1 VSVAL
6 PRGPGGAEVAAA
18 RSTAYDR
25 HYRALWHARTFT
37 REVIEEAIADAL
49 QVPHGGD
56 ASGNELQAAM
66 AALGVPHLAGRT
78 ILDYCCGTGMTAI
91 YFAMLGATVHA
102 FDRSPVAIGIARESA
117 ERSGVSGR
125 VAFSVADAQRLPYPD
140 ATFDA
145 AFCRSALHIVVDY
158 EDCPAELARVLR
170 PGGTA
175 VFCEEALGY
184 NPVFEAIRF
193 VLRRKYRECGG
204 RPLRYPDID
213 RFGRPFST
221 RRVRHFNV
229 LSQARTLLYGGL
241 DGPRLRRL
249 LAALDRA
256 DRFLLERLPALR
268 RLSGKV
274 VVEYVR

>member
-1 VSVAL
+1 VSAAL
-6 PRGPGGAEVAAA
+6 RPEPSGATVAAA
-18 RSTAYDR
+18 RSTAYDQ
-25 HYRALWHARTFT
+25 HYRTLWHSRVFT
-37 REVIEEAIADAL
+37 REVIEAALGDAL
-49 QVPHGGD
+49 QVPEGGD
-56 ASGNELQAAM
+56 ASGNELQAALRV
-66 AALGVPHLAGRT
+66 LGVPRVAGQT

-102 FDRSPVAIGIARESA
+102 FDRSPVAIAIARESA

-125 VAFSVADAQRLPYPD
+125 VVFAVADAQRLPYAD

-158 EDCPAELARVLR
+158 DDCPTELARVLK

-184 NPVFEAIRF
+184 NPAFEAVRLL
-193 VLRRKYRECGG
+193 LRRKYRECGG

-213 RFGRPFST
+213 RFGRPFSA

-229 LSQARTLLYGGL
+229 FSQARTLLYSGL
-241 DGPRLRRL
+241 DGPRVRRA
-249 LAALDRA
+249 LAMLDRA
-256 DRFLLERLPALR
+256 DRFLLERVPALR
-268 RLSGKV
+268 RFSGKV